1 MSDIHKSLRLGDLLV
16 EKGLIS
22 AYQLR
27 QAIEIQKFRYS
38 YKSELT
44 TITKKYELGEILI
57 ELGFIDRQQLNSN
70 LSWQRRL
77 KATTAMMVFVAPLLT
92 AACGGGAGAGS
103 SNGNS
108 TPQQSGNVS
117 SQVLPAST
125 EALSSSSVSSAP
137 VSSAAVSS
145 VKSSSSLSSAP
156 AVVPKSSS
164 SVSSAVSSVKSSS
177 SSSSSTASSVAPTAI
192 DGAVQIYWSV
202 PVSRENGD
210 YLDITEIGG
219 YEVRYKLKSDT
230 NYTSIVIKDAFIDAY
245 YFDYLKGDYEF
256 EIATFDK
263 TGLYSK
269 FIPVAPES

>member
-1 MSDIHKSLRLGDLLV
+1 MSDNHKSLRLGDLLV

-103 SNGNS
+103 NNGNS

-164 SVSSAVSSVKSSS
+164 SVSSAVSSV
-177 SSSSSTASSVAPTAI
+177 SSSSSTASSVTPTAI